1 MCRIILADKIWTNLA
16 IFRNSLCGS
25 IRDFLVDDAFRV
37 GDYIETAGTKGMVEH
52 ISLRSLR
59 LRNPRGPVNT
69 IPFGDMGTVT
79 NMSRDYIISKLD
91 FRVRYD
97 TDVNKVRKIIK
108 NISKQIMEDE
118 EMGPVMLDKLKSQGV
133 RELDD
138 SAMVMRVKFKT
149 IPGEQF
155 VVRREVYRMMQES
168 FRENGIEFAHRNVTV
183 YLPPD
188 DKGAKGDEGP
198 GEGGAVD
205 SPAEKVAQAAA
216 AAGLAAIQAEE
227 EANKAAMKPKK

>member
-1 MCRIILADKIWTNLA
+1 
-16 IFRNSLCGS
+16 
-25 IRDFLVDDAFRV
+25 
-37 GDYIETAGTKGMVEH
+37 
-52 ISLRSLR
+52 
-59 LRNPRGPVNT
+59 
-69 IPFGDMGTVT
+69 MGTVT

-97 TDVNKVRKIIK
+97 TDVDKVRKIIK
-108 NISKQIMEDE
+108 NISKKIMEDE

-138 SAMVMRVKFKT
+138 SAMIMRVKFKT

-183 YLPPD
+183 YLPPE
-188 DKGAKGDEGP
+188 DKDTTTGEGL
-198 GEGGAVD
+198 EGGASAGRPD
-205 SPAEKVAQAAA
+205 KKLAEAAA
-216 AAGLAAIQAEE
+216 AAGAAAIQAEE
-227 EANKAAMKPKK
+227 EAKQAALKSKK